1 MPEALPS
8 KVIIRR
14 AAPRDE
20 KRWREF
26 FDAYCLFYNRP
37 PSEPLTRHTWERIM
51 DDASTIH
58 AIVAEKRNE
67 GVIGIANY
75 VVHEHTLGLTPV
87 CYLGD
92 LFVDPAQ
99 RAAGVGE
106 HLIGWLVAEMKR
118 EGQSRFISVGRYHR
132 SLESRVR
139 PHKTAADGAPP
150 RQAGRRDS
158 TQ

>member
-20 KRWREF
+20 KRWREL
-26 FDAYCLFYNRP
+26 FDGYCLFYKRT
-37 PSEPLTRHTWERIM
+37 PSEPLARRTWERIM
-51 DDASTIH
+51 DEASPIH

-106 HLIGWLVAEMKR
+106 HLIGWLVV
-118 EGQSRFISVGRYHR
+118 ISTTVVQRT
-132 SLESRVR
+132 EAVC
-139 PHKTAADGAPP
+139 
-150 RQAGRRDS
+150 
-158 TQ
+158 